1 MKRIL
6 LVANSNMS
14 LSGVPV
20 VYMSIVRK
28 LHKEYVFDI
37 ILLKNNDMYFE
48 KEFISYGGNI
58 YFFDCQKP
66 KTVFKKLIW
75 FFGDYNKKAKKFI
88 KDTIDFSK
96 YSVIHCFNET
106 QSYPFLKEAKS
117 KGIKTR
123 IIHFNSP
130 DSAYPLPNNLKSKI
144 IRKKQIRSLRLCTNL
159 IFVSK
164 QCLKYSDYKNKGVVI
179 YNTFDETKYTG
190 LIQNTTNNF
199 CLCQVGTIAA
209 RKNLLFSLKV
219 LKNIKEVYPNVKL
232 MIVGKEVE
240 DGYLNIL
247 KDFINKNRLIDN
259 VLFLPTDFN
268 QNELFKQT
276 TFSILPSTLESFGLV
291 LIEAQICG
299 VHCFASDLLPKDT
312 DMGNI
317 DYLELNEKLW
327 SEQII
332 SYYEKNGNK
341 RKEPINKDSFLTKT
355 FISKIR
361 KLYEHH

>member
-1 MKRIL
+1 
-6 LVANSNMS
+6 MS

-20 VYMSIVRK
+20 VYMSIIRN
-28 LHKEYVFDI
+28 LHEEYKFDI
-37 ILLKNNDMYFE
+37 ILLKDNDMYF
-48 KEFISYGGNI
+48 KEEFLSYGGNLHI
-58 YFFDCQKP
+58 FNCQKP
-66 KTVFKKLIW
+66 RNFFKKIVW
-75 FFGDYNKKAKKFI
+75 FLGGFNKKAKKFLRE
-88 KDTIDFSK
+88 KIDLSK
-96 YSVIHCFNET
+96 YCAIHSFNET
-106 QSYPFLKEAKS
+106 QSYPFLKEAKRC
-117 KGIKTR
+117 GIKTR

-130 DSAYPLPNNLKSKI
+130 DSAYPRPNSLKSKI
-144 IRKKQIRSLRLCTNL
+144 IRKNQIHSLKLCTNL

-179 YNTFDETKYTG
+179 YNTFDESKYTG
-190 LIQNTTNNF
+190 IIQNTTNSF

-219 LKNIKEVYPNVKL
+219 LKNIKETYPNVKL

-247 KDFINKNRLIDN
+247 KEFITKNELSDN
-259 VLFLPTDFN
+259 VAFLPTNFD

-299 VHCFASDLLPKDT
+299 IHCFASNLLPKDT

-317 DYLELNEKLW
+317 DYLELDEKLW
-327 SEQII
+327 SERII
-332 SYYEKNGNK
+332 SCYEKNGNR
-341 RKEPINKDSFLTKT
+341 RKEPINKDRFLTKT
-355 FISKIR
+355 FISQIKD
-361 KLYEHH
+361 LYEQN